1 MEKRFAGATH
11 SLLRIVAGLLFI
23 CPGGMKL
30 FGWFGGM
37 PGPAGK
43 GLPPL
48 LLAAAVIEVFGGALI
63 LLGLFTRPVAFIAS
77 GEMAFAYFIGH
88 FPKGFWPIQNQ
99 GQPAVLL
106 CFIFLFL
113 AAAGPGPFSL
123 DYAIRS
129 RRAAART
136 RPICDR
142 SPSDTK
148 PPGPRTTRRGAYS
161 RIVNEARRCRRRPD
175 RPALA

>member
-1 MEKRFAGATH
+1 MMSRVAEATH

-43 GLPPL
+43 GGLPPL
-48 LLAAAVIEVFGGALI
+48 LLAAAIIEVVGGTLI
-63 LLGLFTRPVAFIAS
+63 VLGLFTRPVAFIAS
-77 GEMAFAYFIGH
+77 GEMAFAYFMGH

-99 GQPAVLL
+99 GQPAVLF

-113 AAAGPGPFSL
+113 WANGPGTFSL
-123 DYAIRS
+123 DHVI
-129 RRAAART
+129 
-136 RPICDR
+136 
-142 SPSDTK
+142 
-148 PPGPRTTRRGAYS
+148 RRG
-161 RIVNEARRCRRRPD
+161 RARP
-175 RPALA
+175 